1 MDKRDLLFGFLI
13 GIAASFLGVFLFL
26 ALFTADDFIE
36 GISILKAQ
44 GSLGK
49 LMTLGALLDLL
60 AFGILLKM
68 NKEMMSRGV
77 VLSVIIIAI
86 VTMFA

>member
-1 MDKRDLLFGFLI
+1 LEKRDLLLGFLI

-26 ALFTADDFIE
+26 TLFTEYDFIH
-36 GISILKAQ
+36 GISILKSQ

-49 LMTLGALLDLL
+49 LMTLGALLDLV
-60 AFGILLKM
+60 AFGVLLKM

-77 VLSVIIIAI
+77 VLAVIIIAI